1 MNIQKISIAEIKANP
16 KNPRVIRD
24 DKFQKLVQSI
34 QDFPEMLD
42 IRPLVLD
49 ENNIVLGG
57 NMRLRALQELGFK
70 EVPVLFAK
78 NLSEKQKEEFIV
90 KDNVSYGDWDWTAL
104 KELDTS
110 ELDAW
115 GITIPQF
122 DSEIDYSVLDETDVK
137 EQLSSMASG
146 VKKSIQIEFEP
157 EDYEEA
163 YEVIK
168 FWRERKA
175 YVGSMIVDFLKEEKN
190 KL

>member
-34 QDFPEMLD
+34 QDFPEMLN

-110 ELDAW
+110 ELDSW
-115 GITIPQF
+115 GLDTDFLNNVVTNGGELEKEVNSGPRAT
-122 DSEIDYSVLDETDVK
+122 DDDYSTFELIMLHENKLELIDTLQKIKK
-137 EQLSSMASG
+137 EFG
-146 VKKSIQIEFEP
+146 FEKL
-157 EDYEEA
+157 EEA
-163 YEVIK
+163 LMEMVRVY
-168 FWRERKA
+168 
-175 YVGSMIVDFLKEEKN
+175 N
-190 KL
+190 K